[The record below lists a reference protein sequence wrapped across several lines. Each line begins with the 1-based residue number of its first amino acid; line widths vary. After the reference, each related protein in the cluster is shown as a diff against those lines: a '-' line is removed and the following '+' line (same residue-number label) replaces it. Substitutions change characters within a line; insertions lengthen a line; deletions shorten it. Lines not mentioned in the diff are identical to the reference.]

1 MKDETLYLLGVVA
14 VGFAVNFGLRALPF
28 ALFAGRTRELP
39 AWATRLGAFVSPV
52 IIGCLVVYSFSG
64 LAWRTAWPYLAGL
77 VTVALHL
84 WKRNAF
90 ASIVAGTIVYMC
102 LLTCGCVTDR
112 TVSLDPAAP
121 SLVVKVTGVFFDGAH
136 VAPAEAADIL
146 DDAGVARDRT
156 IPILLDEDVRD
167 LREARQLMRTLAK
180 AGYRRPVLVTRRHAE
195 AANVDPKKRA
205 DAAARRPA
213 PSARPRVR
221 YKRATE

>member
-1 MKDETLYLLGVVA
+1 MKDEALYLLGVVA

-39 AWATRLGAFVSPV
+39 AWVTRVGAFVSPV

-77 VTVALHL
+77 LTVALHL

-102 LLTCGCVTDR
+102 LLTCGCVTAR

-121 SLVVKVTGVFFDGAH
+121 SLVVKVAGVYFDGAR
-136 VAPAEAADIL
+136 VSPAAAAEIL

-156 IPILLDEDVRD
+156 IPILLDENVRD
-167 LREARQLMRTLAK
+167 LREARLLMRTLAK

-195 AANVDPKKRA
+195 AVNVDPKKRA
-205 DAAARRPA
+205 PAARPA
-213 PSARPRVR
+213 TPAARAPIR
-221 YKRATE
+221 YKRAFE